1 MIDVLVMSPAGAG
14 SKSATGLMEF
24 MDPDSALDS
33 FVLVNHQTVFS
44 QSKQWFPIQRM
55 KQHFL
60 PSVLLH
66 CTVATLCALPI
77 TPLIIP
83 HPPITPLLLP
93 PAAGQAYTFKMAFS
107 SNLSLD
113 GGENWNTQHYN
124 Y

>member
-113 GGENWNTQHYN
+113 GGEN
-124 Y
+124 